1 MPIKVLSEEVASKI
15 AAGEVVERPASVVK
29 ELVENSIDAGARE
42 IKVEVRQGGR
52 RLMRVIDDGTGIPA
66 DEVELAFARHS
77 TSKIASVDDLSSIST
92 LGFRGEALAS
102 VAAVSQVTVVTK
114 AAEGDVGTLL
124 RLEGG
129 KVTHRQKKGCP
140 QGTVVTVE
148 NLFYNVPAR
157 LKFLRSEATERKH
170 INGLVYRYGM
180 AYPQLRFSL
189 LNDGRL
195 TFQSLGSGELYDVL
209 IKVYGLEVAQQMLE
223 VRRLRR
229 AFGVSAQS
237 NAQSSRPRSEDFGEP
252 SGRASGRG
260 LSRAV
265 RGPEA
270 DDPSTGPWS
279 SGTCPGP
286 FVLGPKDQG
295 RQVQGP
301 RTEGSGHRLK
311 PGTSDLEL
319 VDVYGY
325 VSPPS
330 LHRANRSYLTFF
342 VNGRWVQDRMLS
354 YAVSEAYHT
363 LLPTGRHP
371 IVVLRLELD
380 PSQVDINVHPTKS
393 EIRFLDSN
401 AVFAAVQKAVR
412 RTLVDQAPIP
422 RMMGRP
428 LQWPFG
434 WAQDRPAPD
443 VERRRKLV
451 EVGTQAKAAGIE
463 APSAY
468 EFPEPAKLPPLRVLG
483 QMAQTYIIAEG
494 PEGMYLVDQHAA
506 HERVLYERLMA
517 ERAKMAVAS
526 QALLEPLT
534 IELPFQP
541 GIAGGESLEF
551 LNHLGF
557 DIEPFGGDTYLV
569 RAVPAMLAKGDIGQ
583 AIVEIVDEL
592 TEGGTVEVGKERA
605 LISLVCHSAVRAGQ
619 TLSMEEMR
627 DLIRQLEE
635 TAMPRTCPHGRPT
648 MVHLSA
654 EQLAREF
661 GRR

>member
-52 RLMRVIDDGTGIPA
+52 RLMRVIDDGMGIPA

-140 QGTVVTVE
+140 QGTVITVE

-223 VRRLRR
+223 VR
-229 AFGVSAQS
+229 ST
-237 NAQSSRPRSEDFGEP
+237 
-252 SGRASGRG
+252 
-260 LSRAV
+260 
-265 RGPEA
+265 EA

-279 SGTCPGP
+279 FGTCPGP

>member
-52 RLMRVIDDGTGIPA
+52 RLMRVIDDGMGIPA

-170 INGLVYRYGM
+170 INSLVYRYGM

-265 RGPEA
+265 RAPEA
-270 DDPSTGPWS
+270 DDPLT
-279 SGTCPGP
+279 
-286 FVLGPKDQG
+286 
-295 RQVQGP
+295 
-301 RTEGSGHRLK
+301 GSGHRLK
-311 PGTSDLEL
+311 PGTSELEL

-325 VSPPS
+325 ISPPS

-380 PSQVDINVHPTKS
+380 PSQVDINVHPTKR

-428 LQWPFG
+428 LQWP
-434 WAQDRPAPD
+434 APD

-451 EVGTQAKAAGIE
+451 EVGSQAKAAGIE

>member
-1 MPIKVLSEEVASKI
+1 MPIRVLSEEVASKI

-42 IKVEVRQGGR
+42 IKVEARQGGR

-66 DEVELAFARHS
+66 DEVELAFARHA
-77 TSKIASVDDLSSIST
+77 TSKIASVDDLVSIST

-102 VAAVSQVTVVTK
+102 IAAVSQFTIVTRT
-114 AAEGDVGTLL
+114 AEEDVGTLL

-129 KVTHRQKKGCP
+129 KVTQRQKKGCP

-157 LKFLRSEATERKH
+157 LKFLRSETTERKH
-170 INGLVYRYGM
+170 IDSLVYCYGM
-180 AYPQLRFSL
+180 AYPHLRFSL

-209 IKVYGLEVAQQMLE
+209 IKVYGLEIAQQMLE
-223 VRRLRR
+223 VR
-229 AFGVSAQS
+229 SI
-237 NAQSSRPRSEDFGEP
+237 
-252 SGRASGRG
+252 
-260 LSRAV
+260 
-265 RGPEA
+265 EA
-270 DDPSTGPWS
+270 DN
-279 SGTCPGP
+279 
-286 FVLGPKDQG
+286 
-295 RQVQGP
+295 
-301 RTEGSGHRLK
+301 LK
-311 PGTSDLEL
+311 PGTSNLEL

-325 VSPPS
+325 ISPPS

-363 LLPTGRHP
+363 LLPTGRCP
-371 IVVLRLELD
+371 IVVLRLDLD

-412 RTLVDQAPIP
+412 RTLVDQATIP
-422 RMMGRP
+422 RMSGLP
-428 LQWPFG
+428 SQW
-434 WAQDRPAPD
+434 PAPD
-443 VERRRKLV
+443 MERRRRLV
-451 EVGTQAKAAGIE
+451 EVGTQAELALEAQRTAGIE
-463 APSAY
+463 APSAF
-468 EFPEPAKLPPLRVLG
+468 EFPEAAKLPPLRVLG
-483 QMAQTYIIAEG
+483 QVAQTYIIAEG
-494 PEGMYLVDQHAA
+494 PEGLYLIDQHAA

-517 ERAKMAVAS
+517 ERAKMAITS

-534 IELPFQP
+534 IELPFRS
-541 GIAGGESLEF
+541 GVAGGESLEF
-551 LNHLGF
+551 LNQLGF
-557 DIEPFGGDTYLV
+557 DIEPFGGETYLV

-592 TEGGTVEVGKERA
+592 TEGGTVGTGEERA
-605 LISLVCHSAVRAGQ
+605 LISLICHSAVRAGQ

-627 DLIRQLEE
+627 DLIRQLEQ

-648 MVHLSA
+648 MIHLSA

>member
-52 RLMRVIDDGTGIPA
+52 RLMRVIDDGMGIPA

-265 RGPEA
+265 RAPEA
-270 DDPSTGPWS
+270 DDPST
-279 SGTCPGP
+279 
-286 FVLGPKDQG
+286 
-295 RQVQGP
+295 
-301 RTEGSGHRLK
+301 GSGHRLK
-311 PGTSDLEL
+311 PGTSELEL

-325 VSPPS
+325 ISPPS

-380 PSQVDINVHPTKS
+380 PSQVDINVHPTKR

-428 LQWPFG
+428 LQWP
-434 WAQDRPAPD
+434 APD

-451 EVGTQAKAAGIE
+451 EVGSQAKAAGIE

>member
-1 MPIKVLSEEVASKI
+1 MPIRVLSEEVASKI
-15 AAGEVVERPASVVK
+15 AAGEVVERSASVVK

-77 TSKIASVDDLSSIST
+77 TSKIANVDDLSSIRT

-102 VAAVSQVTVVTK
+102 IAAVSQLTIATRT
-114 AAEGDVGTLL
+114 AEEDVGTLL

-129 KVTHRQKKGCP
+129 KVTQRQKKGCP

-157 LKFLRSEATERKH
+157 LKFLRSETTERKH
-170 INGLVYRYGM
+170 IDGLIYRYGM
-180 AYPQLRFSL
+180 AYPHLRFSL

-195 TFQSLGSGELYDVL
+195 TFQSLGTGELYDVL
-209 IKVYGLEVAQQMLE
+209 IKVYGLEIAQQMLE
-223 VRRLRR
+223 VR
-229 AFGVSAQS
+229 
-237 NAQSSRPRSEDFGEP
+237 SS
-252 SGRASGRG
+252 
-260 LSRAV
+260 
-265 RGPEA
+265 EA
-270 DDPSTGPWS
+270 DS
-279 SGTCPGP
+279 
-286 FVLGPKDQG
+286 
-295 RQVQGP
+295 
-301 RTEGSGHRLK
+301 LK
-311 PGTSDLEL
+311 PGTSNLEL
-319 VDVYGY
+319 VDAYGY
-325 VSPPS
+325 ISPPS
-330 LHRANRSYLTFF
+330 LHRANRDYLTFF

-363 LLPTGRHP
+363 LLPTGRCP
-371 IVVLRLELD
+371 IVVLCLDVD

-412 RTLVDQAPIP
+412 RTLVDQAPVP
-422 RMMGRP
+422 GMMGRP
-428 LQWPFG
+428 LQWS
-434 WAQDRPAPD
+434 AAEI
-443 VERRRKLV
+443 ERRRKLV
-451 EVGTQAKAAGIE
+451 EVGTQTQLALEAQRTAGIE
-463 APSAY
+463 APSAF

-483 QMAQTYIIAEG
+483 QIAQTYIIAEG
-494 PEGMYLVDQHAA
+494 PEGLYLIDQHAA
-506 HERVLYERLMA
+506 HERVLYERLVA
-517 ERAKMAVAS
+517 ERAKMAITS

-534 IELPFQP
+534 MELTSV
-541 GIAGGESLEF
+541 AGEESLGF
-551 LNHLGF
+551 LNQLGF
-557 DIEPFGGDTYLV
+557 DIEPFGGETVLV

-592 TEGGTVEVGKERA
+592 TEGGTVEAGEESA

-619 TLSMEEMR
+619 TLSVEEMR
-627 DLIRQLEE
+627 DLIRQLEG
-635 TAMPRTCPHGRPT
+635 TTMPRTCPHGRPT
-648 MVHLSA
+648 MIHLSA

>member
-1 MPIKVLSEEVASKI
+1 MPIRVLSEEVASKI

-29 ELVENSIDAGARE
+29 ELVENSIDARARE

-52 RLMRVIDDGTGIPA
+52 RLMRVIDDGMGIPA

-77 TSKIASVDDLSSIST
+77 TSKIANVDDLSSIRT

-102 VAAVSQVTVVTK
+102 IAAVSQLTIATR
-114 AAEGDVGTLL
+114 AAEEDVGTLL

-129 KVTHRQKKGCP
+129 KVAQRQKRGCP

-157 LKFLRSEATERKH
+157 LKFLRSETTERKH
-170 INGLVYRYGM
+170 IDSLVYCYGM
-180 AYPQLRFSL
+180 AYPHLRFSL

-195 TFQSLGSGELYDVL
+195 TFQSLGTGELYDVL

-223 VRRLRR
+223 VR
-229 AFGVSAQS
+229 
-237 NAQSSRPRSEDFGEP
+237 SS
-252 SGRASGRG
+252 
-260 LSRAV
+260 
-265 RGPEA
+265 EA
-270 DDPSTGPWS
+270 DD
-279 SGTCPGP
+279 
-286 FVLGPKDQG
+286 
-295 RQVQGP
+295 
-301 RTEGSGHRLK
+301 LK
-311 PGTSDLEL
+311 PGTSNLEL
-319 VDVYGY
+319 VDTYGY
-325 VSPPS
+325 ISPPS
-330 LHRANRSYLTFF
+330 LHRANRNYLTFF

-371 IVVLRLELD
+371 IVVLCMELD

-412 RTLVDQAPIP
+412 RTLVDQAPVP
-422 RMMGRP
+422 GMMGRP
-428 LQWPFG
+428 LQWS
-434 WAQDRPAPD
+434 ATEI
-443 VERRRKLV
+443 ERRRKLV
-451 EVGTQAKAAGIE
+451 EVGTQTQLALEAQRTAGIE
-463 APSAY
+463 APSAF

-483 QMAQTYIIAEG
+483 QVAQTYIIAEG
-494 PEGMYLVDQHAA
+494 PEGLYLIDQHAA

-517 ERAKMAVAS
+517 ERAKMAVTS

-534 IELPFQP
+534 MELTNV
-541 GIAGGESLEF
+541 AGEESLKF
-551 LNHLGF
+551 LNQLGF
-557 DIEPFGGDTYLV
+557 DIEPFGGETVLV
-569 RAVPAMLAKGDIGQ
+569 RAVPVMLAKGDIAQ
-583 AIVEIVDEL
+583 AIVEIVDGL
-592 TEGGTVEVGKERA
+592 TEGGTVEAGEEQA
-605 LISLVCHSAVRAGQ
+605 LISLICHSAVRAGQ
-619 TLSMEEMR
+619 TLSSEEMR
-627 DLIRQLEE
+627 DLIRQLEQ

-648 MVHLSA
+648 MIHLSA